1 MLFTFFGIKT
11 IIITAGYLSPG
22 DIRDCYKFINT
33 RYRIRKTSSL
43 TLCCTIMSV
52 QVSTDNDFNSQ
63 LETNEKVIVK
73 YFANWCG
80 SCKLFA
86 PKFRR
91 LSDDERFSDVTFLDV
106 NAEENAAAR
115 KFAGVDNLPF
125 FAIFKNGVLVEGSAT
140 HKEENVVGLLNKL
153 S

>member
-1 MLFTFFGIKT
+1 
-11 IIITAGYLSPG
+11 
-22 DIRDCYKFINT
+22 
-33 RYRIRKTSSL
+33 
-43 TLCCTIMSV
+43 MSV

-140 HKEENVVGLLNKL
+140 NKEENVVGLLNKL